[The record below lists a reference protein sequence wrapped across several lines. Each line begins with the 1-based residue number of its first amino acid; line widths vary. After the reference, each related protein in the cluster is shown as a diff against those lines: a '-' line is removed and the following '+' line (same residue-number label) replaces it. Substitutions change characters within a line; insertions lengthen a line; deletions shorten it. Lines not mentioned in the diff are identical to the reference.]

1 MIIKK
6 MKTGRIVIFVFRIIP
21 KGIISRFFGYIT
33 RLRIPQYI
41 LTFIIS
47 WYCKK
52 FGVKKVEI
60 LYPPGGFKTLDDF
73 FTRNLKEG
81 VHKIDSSSEAVVS
94 PVDARISYF
103 GRINKKSIIQAKGI
117 DYSLEALVPSA
128 VSKEF
133 VDGDFI
139 TLYLSPADYHHIH
152 SPVDGNITGF
162 FNIPGKLFP
171 VKEFMVNGLKGLFS
185 KNERVIS
192 YIKTGRGL
200 TAVCKVGAMN
210 VGRITLSY
218 AGVVTNKS
226 FRHRNEFFYPESFC
240 PHVKKGDNIG
250 TFHLGST
257 VILLFQKDMI
267 KFDKLEIG
275 KAVRLGQRIAV
286 YRD

>member
-1 MIIKK
+1 
-6 MKTGRIVIFVFRIIP
+6 MKAGRIVIFFFKVIP
-21 KGIISRFFGYIT
+21 KGMISRFFGYIT
-33 RLRIPQYI
+33 RLRIHQYI
-41 LTFIIS
+41 LAIIIN

-52 FGVKKVEI
+52 FGVKKDEI
-60 LYPPGGFKTLDDF
+60 LHPPGGFKTFDDF
-73 FTRNLKEG
+73 FTRKLKEG
-81 VHKIDSSSEAVVS
+81 ARRIDSSADAVIS

-117 DYSLEALVPSA
+117 EYSLEALVPSA
-128 VSKEF
+128 KAKEF
-133 VDGDFI
+133 IDGDFI

-162 FNIPGKLFP
+162 FNIPGKLFS
-171 VKEFMVNGLKGLFS
+171 VQEFMVNGLRGLFS

-200 TAVCKVGAMN
+200 VAVCKVGAMN

-218 AGVVTNKS
+218 AGVVTNRT
-226 FRHRNEFFYPESFC
+226 FRHRNEFFYPEKFC
-240 PHVKKGDNIG
+240 PHIIKGESIG

-267 KFDKLEIG
+267 KFEKLEIG
-275 KAVRLGQRIAV
+275 KTVRLGQRIAV
-286 YRD
+286 YKD